1 MYRKLYETWRREK
14 FEFEEIQPLDPEF
27 FRELSEY
34 IRKMREELRMLDEN
48 TLKCRLLKMELEKA
62 QELASSLL
70 EARLN
75 KIVWNT
81 FTGKSI
87 PQNHLTK
94 MEMQVYRKL
103 LEAYDKYEG
112 LKRRILEGKS
122 GLDEAL
128 KDYSE
133 FEKVLVRF
141 KTQIPSIVGVDMKT
155 YGPFE
160 PEDVATLPRENAE
173 ALIRKGAAVKIE
185 AST

>member
-1 MYRKLYETWRREK
+1 MYRKLYNTWRREK
-14 FEFEEIQPLDPEF
+14 FESEEVQPLDHSF
-27 FRELSEY
+27 LRELSEY
-34 IRKMREELRMLDEN
+34 FGKMREELRMLDEN
-48 TLKCRLLKMELEKA
+48 TLRCRMLRMELEKA

-70 EARLN
+70 ETRLN

-81 FTGKSI
+81 ITGKSI

-94 MEMQVYRKL
+94 TETKIYRKL
-103 LEAYDKYEG
+103 LEAYDNYES
-112 LKRRILEGKS
+112 LKRGILEGKNS
-122 GLDEAL
+122 LEAAL

-133 FEKVLVRF
+133 SEKVMVRF
-141 KTQIPSIVGVDMKT
+141 KTNIPSIVGVDMRT